1 MNELELNELQKLTV
15 SDIRQ
20 IFKEHKKINCKG
32 LSNKKKSDLIN
43 MLQRIEVEKSKP
55 IRGIVR
61 DIIRKKPEVKKITKK
76 FKESKKKLEEK
87 KELEKQKA
95 KDKLQKRLLQKKQ

>member
-1 MNELELNELQKLTV
+1 MNELQKLTV

-43 MLQRIEVEKSKP
+43 MLIEVEKSKP

-61 DIIRKKPEVKKITKK
+61 DIIRNKPEVKKITKK

-87 KELEKQKA
+87 KEIEKQKA
-95 KDKLQKRLLQKKQ
+95 KDKLQKRLLQKKK

>member
-1 MNELELNELQKLTV
+1 MKNELQKLTV

-20 IFKEHKKINCKG
+20 IFKEHKNINCKG

-43 MLQRIEVEKSKP
+43 MLIEVEKSKP

-61 DIIRKKPEVKKITKK
+61 DIIRNKPEVKKITKK

-87 KELEKQKA
+87 KEIEKQKA
-95 KDKLQKRLLQKKQ
+95 NDKLQKRLLQKRLLQKKK